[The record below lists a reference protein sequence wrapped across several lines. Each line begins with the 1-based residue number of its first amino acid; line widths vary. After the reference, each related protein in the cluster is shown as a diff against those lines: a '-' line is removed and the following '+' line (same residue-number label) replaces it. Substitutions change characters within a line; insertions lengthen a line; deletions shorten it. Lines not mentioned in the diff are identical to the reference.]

1 MKKVTKVMQV
11 KEMLLAD
18 PSIKAESVAEKLG
31 INKTYAYTLIS
42 TAKCALRKKRGRPLG
57 VKNKPKTD
65 INALEKHISEL
76 EKALVQKSQRVGQ
89 LELILQ
95 EKEKEV
101 WTLECEVFDKK
112 AIIKYLEEKRQ

>member
-1 MKKVTKVMQV
+1 M
-11 KEMLLAD
+11 
-18 PSIKAESVAEKLG
+18 EKLG
-31 INKTYAYTLIS
+31 VSKAYAYTLIS
-42 TAKCALRKKRGRPLG
+42 NAKRKLRKKRGRPVG

-65 INALEKHISEL
+65 TNALEKHISEL